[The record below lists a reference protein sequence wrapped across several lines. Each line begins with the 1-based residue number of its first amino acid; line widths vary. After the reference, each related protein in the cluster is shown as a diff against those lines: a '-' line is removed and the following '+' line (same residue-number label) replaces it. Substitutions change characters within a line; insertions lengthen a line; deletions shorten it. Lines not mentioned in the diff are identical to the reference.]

1 MHIHI
6 TRHRQKPETI
16 DGQLSIDGIH
26 ICDCAENA
34 HTALPPG
41 TYPIAIVPC
50 RQYARKMPVVCVSD
64 SDSAIT
70 LAKLPS
76 PWNPLEQ
83 NRRLY
88 MERAKRNGTP
98 KGQMEQPGTSL
109 GTFGTEPQALL
120 EQRFSAP
127 GTAPSGLPLCSSCHR
142 KPHIGINTKLPRVCP
157 MLKPGNG
164 VYHREDGSIIVG
176 EYLVPGC
183 LKHPK
188 TAFANLFDR
197 IRKSAERGHAIT
209 LTIR

>member
-50 RQYARKMPVVCVSD
+50 RQYARKMPVVV
-64 SDSAIT
+64 
-70 LAKLPS
+70 LPIAQSSS
-76 PWNPLEQ
+76 PI
-83 NRRLY
+83 
-88 MERAKRNGTP
+88 AH
-98 KGQMEQPGTSL
+98 
-109 GTFGTEPQALL
+109 
-120 EQRFSAP
+120 
-127 GTAPSGLPLCSSCHR
+127 CSSCHR

-188 TAFANLFDR
+188 TAFDNLFDR
-197 IRKSAERGHAIT
+197 IRKSVERGHAIT

>member
-41 TYPIAIVPC
+41 TYPIAIVHC

-64 SDSAIT
+64 SVSAH
-70 LAKLPS
+70 ANANLPS
-76 PWNPLEQ
+76 
-83 NRRLY
+83 
-88 MERAKRNGTP
+88 
-98 KGQMEQPGTSL
+98 
-109 GTFGTEPQALL
+109 
-120 EQRFSAP
+120 
-127 GTAPSGLPLCSSCHR
+127 LCSSCHR
-142 KPHIGINTKLPRVCP
+142 RLSVGINTKLPRVCP

-188 TAFANLFDR
+188 PAFANLFDR
-197 IRKSAERGHAIT
+197 IRKSAERGCAIT